1 LPPTQ
6 PDPARGFIGR
16 LRPLY
21 AEPRLLAVMLM
32 GFASGLPLALTG
44 ATLSLWLA
52 ESKVS
57 LASIGFFSLAT
68 LSYNLK
74 FLWAPVLD
82 RGRVP
87 ILTRLL
93 GRRRSWALVIQA
105 GLIVSILG
113 LGSTDPAHALVTTA
127 AWAVAV
133 AFWSATQDSVIDAYR
148 VELLTESEQGAGAAA
163 TQLGYRL
170 GMLASGAGAYLTAN
184 AWGWQGAYAVMA
196 ALMLIGVATILLTPE
211 PNIIPAPATTKR
223 GLADLMEPI
232 GEFMTRRD
240 WLAILAFTALYSLG
254 DATAAHLSTPFYVQL
269 GFTKI
274 ELAEI
279 SKVFGVGAT
288 LVGISVG
295 GIVVYRLG
303 IMRALLVIG
312 IAKMAA
318 NLTYLAQ
325 YQAGHS
331 LPMLTMTVGVENL
344 VMGMAGSA
352 FIAYLSKL
360 CTSAYTATQYA
371 LLSALATLARTTL
384 SSWSGV
390 FAQVFGWTPFFLL
403 SVALA
408 LPGLALLLWL
418 MRRPDDQRFPSLDEP
433 PAPEGH
439 KGPILEGPSR

>member
-1 LPPTQ
+1 M
-6 PDPARGFIGR
+6 GR

-113 LGSTDPAHALVTTA
+113 LGSTDPARALVTTA

-170 GMLASGAGAYLTAN
+170 GMLASGAGAYLAAN

-196 ALMLIGVATILLTPE
+196 ALMLIGVATILMTPE
-211 PNIIPAPATTKR
+211 PEIIRAAATTRR
-223 GLADLMEPI
+223 GLADLMKPI
-232 GEFMTRRD
+232 GEFMARRD
-240 WLAILAFTALYSLG
+240 SLAILAFTALYSLG

-288 LVGISVG
+288 LVGISIG
-295 GIVVYRLG
+295 GIVVYRIG

-352 FIAYLSKL
+352 FIAYLSQL
-360 CTSAYTATQYA
+360 CNSAYTATQYA

-418 MRRPDDQRFPSLDEP
+418 MRRPDDG
-433 PAPEGH
+433 APEPAALAGQ
-439 KGPILEGPSR
+439 G

>member
-6 PDPARGFIGR
+6 PDRARGFIGR

-52 ESKVS
+52 ESRVS

-93 GRRRSWALVIQA
+93 GRRRSWALVVQA
-105 GLIVSILG
+105 GLIISILG

-170 GMLASGAGAYLTAN
+170 GMLASGAGAYLAAN
-184 AWGWQGAYAVMA
+184 AWGWQGAYTVMA

-211 PNIIPAPATTKR
+211 PQIIPAPATTKR

-232 GEFMTRRD
+232 GEFMARRD

-352 FIAYLSKL
+352 FIAYLSQL
-360 CTSAYTATQYA
+360 CNSAYTATQYA

-418 MRRPDDQRFPSLDEP
+418 MRRPDDQSFPSLDEP
-433 PAPEGH
+433 PVPEGH